1 MEKQSI
7 VEASIKD
14 ALRHAR
20 LSKKDGLF
28 GWQVSCEVCGLD
40 LILNRLSIA
49 AEALLRSDDI
59 ARIKTAS
66 GAPGSLSIAAADA
79 RDDGAAWRLAATGPN
94 PPATIPVTGR
104 IPAGRPIDRKRRIAI
119 S

>member
-1 MEKQSI
+1 MEQQSI

-20 LSKKDGLF
+20 LSKQVGLF
-28 GWQVSCEVCGLD
+28 GLQVSCEVCRLD

-59 ARIKTAS
+59 ARIKNCERCS
-66 GAPGSLSIAAADA
+66 WLFVD
-79 RDDGAAWRLAATGPN
+79 R
-94 PPATIPVTGR
+94 GR
-104 IPAGRPIDRKRRIAI
+104 GRPRRWCSMATCG
-119 S
+119 SRAKSARYYSRHRQDSSRPAD